1 MRRLNLT
8 WNLGAWNIRKVLTC
22 TSALAL
28 AGGAGAAAYFLPLKT
43 LVAQTDMMD
52 VSAALGLRLDSLT
65 VEGRENTDKDD
76 LLAALD
82 IERGAPIL
90 AIDVARARDAVEA
103 LPWVKAAKIERQLPN
118 AVHVVIEERAPYALW
133 QRGNRYSLV
142 DRDGN
147 AITDIPEADQ
157 SLPLIVGPDAP
168 AHAAELFDILTTNHP
183 ELSERVR
190 AAVRVGNRRWNLYF
204 DAYENGIAVRLPE
217 DDLRGALDR
226 LAGLERDHKILERD
240 LDFIDLR
247 LQDRLIVR
255 VHPAPAPDTA
265 TTPAPAPKIAP
276 PGTI

>member
-1 MRRLNLT
+1 MRRLSLT
-8 WNLGAWNIRKVLTC
+8 WNLRTVLTC

-52 VSAALGLRLDSLT
+52 VSAMAGLRLENLT
-65 VEGRENTDKDD
+65 VEGRENTNKDD

-90 AIDVARARDAVEA
+90 AIDVAKARDAVEA
-103 LPWVKAAKIERQLPN
+103 LPWVKNAKIERQLPN

-142 DRDGN
+142 DRDGQ
-147 AITDIPEADQ
+147 AIADIPEADQ

-168 AHAAELFDILTTNHP
+168 AHAPELFDILSTNHP
-183 ELSERVR
+183 ELASRVR
-190 AAVRVGNRRWNLYF
+190 AAVRIGGRRWNLYL

-226 LAGLERDHKILERD
+226 LAALERDHKILQRD

-255 VHPAPAPDTA
+255 VHQEPAPETA
-265 TTPAPAPKIAP
+265 KTAPAPKKTP
-276 PGTI
+276 PNTI

>member
-8 WNLGAWNIRKVLTC
+8 WSLGGWNMRKVLTC

-43 LVAQTDMMD
+43 LIAQTDMMD
-52 VSAALGLRLDSLT
+52 VSAAAGLRLENLT
-65 VEGRENTDKDD
+65 VEGRENTNKDD

-90 AIDVARARDAVEA
+90 AIDVAKARDAVEA
-103 LPWVKAAKIERQLPN
+103 LPWVKTAKIERQLPN
-118 AVHVVIEERAPYALW
+118 AVHVVIEERVPYALW

-147 AITDIPEADQ
+147 AITDIPDADQ
-157 SLPLIVGPDAP
+157 SLPLIVGADAP
-168 AHAAELFDILTTNHP
+168 ARAAELFDILSTNHP
-183 ELSERVR
+183 ELVDRVR
-190 AAVRVGNRRWNLYF
+190 AAVRVGSRRWNLYF

-226 LAGLERDHKILERD
+226 LAMLERDHKILQRD

-255 VHPAPAPDTA
+255 VHHEPTSENAKT
-265 TTPAPAPKIAP
+265 APAPKKAP
-276 PGTI
+276 PRSI